1 MSTWNIFLD
10 FDRTIAEGHSGGH
23 RFSDLSPM
31 GKENKKVFLMNV
43 ASWLKR
49 GYNVAVITR
58 GIDTAIGPYFE
69 DVLGLTP
76 IMNDYKKGSVCIY
89 APDEETYNTHRAT
102 DFWALKKTEFVADI
116 LEKIGPSKSIFMDD
130 TEENV
135 EAMKAAFPTMICEVA
150 EAGAY
155 ETTFATVNSF
165 LPKSGGSRRK
175 HAHRRQTRRN
185 NKNNK
190 NSRNKRNIF

>member
-1 MSTWNIFLD
+1 MGTWNIFLD

-23 RFSDLSPM
+23 RFTELSPM
-31 GKENKKVFLMNV
+31 GEENKKAFLMNV

-69 DVLGLTP
+69 DILGLTP
-76 IMNDYKKGSVCIY
+76 IMNDYKKGSISIY
-89 APDEETYNTHRAT
+89 APDEETFNAHTAT

-130 TEENV
+130 TEANV
-135 EAMKAAFPTMICEVA
+135 EAMKESFPTMICEVA
-150 EAGAY
+150 EPGAY

-165 LPKSGGSRRK
+165 LPKSGGSRRNK
-175 HAHRRQTRRN
+175 VRRRQTRRE
-185 NKNNK
+185 K
-190 NSRNKRNIF
+190 RTKRNMF